1 LIYLGVFFICFAF
14 WWHINN
20 CLRYIKSLA
29 SENNGISK
37 RKEFKFEG
45 STTYPCIC
53 IPGKVFHRLPIESI
67 LKIIITT
74 IHISIELHNGYNT
87 KPRVYIG
94 TVNAHHTA
102 MLFGF
107 FLSAW
112 VEVLVHYGVP
122 LPKRTNQA
130 MGFIAFAMEGL
141 MLMFH
146 LHARSLIDTH
156 IHQLL
161 ALTIGCS
168 MIGAIGECFDP
179 NNFWFILVRSYFAL
193 TQGTWFI
200 QAAYVLWPASK
211 NPIFIWDPNSS
222 RSMSLLTMSYAYHLA
237 GNTVVI
243 IVVYLLVY
251 MYLSSSMKRK
261 YNQEEDDEATDEYK
275 LIVNAN
281 DEDNVV

>member
-1 LIYLGVFFICFAF
+1 
-14 WWHINN
+14 
-20 CLRYIKSLA
+20 
-29 SENNGISK
+29 
-37 RKEFKFEG
+37 
-45 STTYPCIC
+45 
-53 IPGKVFHRLPIESI
+53 
-67 LKIIITT
+67 
-74 IHISIELHNGYNT
+74 
-87 KPRVYIG
+87 
-94 TVNAHHTA
+94 
-102 MLFGF
+102 
-107 FLSAW
+107 
-112 VEVLVHYGVP
+112 
-122 LPKRTNQA
+122 
-130 MGFIAFAMEGL
+130 